1 MLKHAACLPCQGPHG
16 RGTLV
21 TVKTSPGETRIASVT
36 ETSPMPARKPRALG
50 LVSGLLIGA
59 AIALV
64 LALLAGRAQSGP
76 LESLWSAITGRNTRI
91 AGQGS
96 VVDRIQR
103 LQRLETVVYNMD
115 KIVTGE
121 KDNPILPNF
130 LAGDRLLMLVHGQVV
145 AGVDF
150 ARLRGGDVQVNGK
163 DVRVHLPNPQVLMT
177 RLDNTRTR
185 VYSRNTGL
193 LVAVDPNLESQVRQ
207 EAEQELVDEALQGGI
222 LNTARLNARTTIT
235 SLLLGLGFE
244 KVEID

>member
-1 MLKHAACLPCQGPHG
+1 MASMLETAQARAPKARLRIQTIAGIIAGLLIGGACVLGFGLIAGRAESGLLANLWSSLTG
-16 RGTLV
+16 RG
-21 TVKTSPGETRIASVT
+21 TRIASQ
-36 ETSPMPARKPRALG
+36 
-50 LVSGLLIGA
+50 GA
-59 AIALV
+59 
-64 LALLAGRAQSGP
+64 
-76 LESLWSAITGRNTRI
+76 
-91 AGQGS
+91 

-150 ARLRGGDVQVNGK
+150 SQLRNRDIQISGKEVRL
-163 DVRVHLPNPQVLMT
+163 HLPNPQVLMT

-193 LVAVDPNLESQVRQ
+193 LVPVDPNLETEVRR
-207 EAEQELVDEALQGGI
+207 EAERQLLEEAIQDGI
-222 LNTARLNARTTIT
+222 LNTARQNARTTIT
-235 SLLLGLGFE
+235 SLLQGLGFE
-244 KVEID
+244 KVQVE

>member
-21 TVKTSPGETRIASVT
+21 TGNSRPGETRIAPVT
-36 ETSPMPARKPRALG
+36 ETSARPARKPRALG

-130 LAGDRLLMLVHGQVV
+130 LAGDRLLMLVHGQDA
-145 AGVDF
+145 AG
-150 ARLRGGDVQVNGK
+150 AGRAPACAGGAP
-163 DVRVHLPNPQVLMT
+163 R
-177 RLDNTRTR
+177 R
-185 VYSRNTGL
+185 
-193 LVAVDPNLESQVRQ
+193 
-207 EAEQELVDEALQGGI
+207 
-222 LNTARLNARTTIT
+222 
-235 SLLLGLGFE
+235 
-244 KVEID
+244 